1 MPHLANSKEK
11 ISMILEKH
19 LQEKRLLDI
28 IDGKVEY
35 KNNQFSLKYNS
46 VKIYDLIEE
55 IINNYIPTINNE
67 YFDKFVDIKEVPYGR
82 HNSDPDYRGSGT
94 KLP

>member
-1 MPHLANSKEK
+1 MPRLTKQKDK
-11 ISMILEKH
+11 IPMIIEQH
-19 LQEKRLLDI
+19 LQGRRLLDV

-35 KNNQFSLKYNS
+35 KNNQFSLKYDS
-46 VKIYDLIEE
+46 VKLYDLIDE
-55 IINNYIPTINNE
+55 IIENYLPTINDE

>member
-1 MPHLANSKEK
+1 MPHLANSEEK

-19 LQEKRLLDI
+19 LQEKRFLDI
-28 IDGKVEY
+28 
-35 KNNQFSLKYNS
+35 SS

-55 IINNYIPTINNE
+55 IIDKYIPIVNNE